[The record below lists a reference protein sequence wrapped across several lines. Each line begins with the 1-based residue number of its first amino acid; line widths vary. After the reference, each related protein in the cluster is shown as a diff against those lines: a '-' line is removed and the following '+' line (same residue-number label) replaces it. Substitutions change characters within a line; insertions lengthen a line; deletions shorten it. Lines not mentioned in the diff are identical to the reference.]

1 MKFPQA
7 IEEYV
12 KWKNLRGIKFRN
24 DSEHLRTFSKQVGDC
39 SLNLIS
45 AEQTLSFLDGK
56 RLSPATWWRQYNML
70 RAFFEFWMLRGELK
84 RAPMP
89 RPRLAWPQP
98 FKPYIYSREELSRLL
113 EATRTFQFGHWVRID
128 PVVLRTLI
136 LFIYGT
142 GACMREVI
150 SLRVD
155 RLDLRNRLVTLG
167 DAGGGRVRTIP
178 FGRNLRKHLLA
189 YSKLRAASGM
199 TTLIFFVD
207 KQNKPMV
214 ESTLRGGFQRLRRH
228 AGIRPRTSDGR
239 QPGFRDLRH
248 TFAVHRLAVM
258 LKEGKNPRSLLPALS
273 AYMGHVK
280 WIWAE
285 RYLSLTPER
294 FWDQLSRLGPVEGGP
309 SGTDRGKAKVDA
321 PYTAGEV
328 RGSLHKE
335 KDEVGQLPFGEIPPR
350 IRW

>member
-1 MKFPQA
+1 MKFPKA

-12 KWKNLRGIKFRN
+12 KWKNLRGIQFRN
-24 DSEHLRTFSKQVGDC
+24 DSEHLRKFSKQVGGC
-39 SLNLIS
+39 SLDLIS
-45 AEQTLSFLDGK
+45 TEQTLSFLDGK
-56 RLSPATWWRQYNML
+56 GLSPATWWRQYNVL
-70 RAFFEFWMLRGELK
+70 RAFFAFWMLRGELK

-89 RPRLAWPQP
+89 RPRMAWPRP

-128 PVVLRTLI
+128 PVALRTLI

-142 GACMREVI
+142 GACMHEVV

-155 RLDLRNRLVTLG
+155 RLDLPKRLVTLG
-167 DAGGGRVRTIP
+167 DSVGGRTRTIP
-178 FGRNLRKHLLA
+178 FGRNLGEHLLA
-189 YSKLRAASGM
+189 YSKSREAAGVV
-199 TTLIFFVD
+199 TPIFFVD

-228 AGIRPRTSDGR
+228 AGIGPRASDGR

-248 TFAVHRLAVM
+248 TFAVHRLAAM

-294 FWDQLSRLGPVEGGP
+294 FWDQLSRLGPIEGAA
-309 SGTDRGKAKVDA
+309 SGAGRREHKVAASYTIGDLRRG
-321 PYTAGEV
+321 
-328 RGSLHKE
+328 LHRE
-335 KDEVGQLPFGEIPPR
+335 KDEVAQLPFGEIPPR